1 MVISFCESLR
11 GFREHRGGDTPTDS
25 RQGTKEVDVTM
36 PDYLLVCTDLVQDRV
51 NAAAQLLPQ
60 IVVEAQLG
68 QEHEHVFA
76 GRLRTAS
83 GQTEYP
89 NSFSPATVTLHR
101 PCAGALHANSLRDV
115 LHGPHYLPRRASP
128 QAIHSQGAFGT
139 LDSVA
144 GSLMVCLIDELGSRV
159 QGRL

>member
-83 GQTEYP
+83 GQTERWCLQDLPRLYSVDSA
-89 NSFSPATVTLHR
+89 NAV
-101 PCAGALHANSLRDV
+101 GGQNSLDLR
-115 LHGPHYLPRRASP
+115 G
-128 QAIHSQGAFGT
+128 G
-139 LDSVA
+139 
-144 GSLMVCLIDELGSRV
+144 
-159 QGRL
+159 